1 MADKIPRERYPWWV
15 KLSLW
20 GLPNKASVW
29 AFVGVSILCAI
40 ACVGY
45 AASAGKPAWY
55 AGLLFLV
62 AALIYWQSIQWVDHH
77 GSWDRDHQYHR
88 SD

>member
-1 MADKIPRERYPWWV
+1 MEAKTPRERYPWWV

-29 AFVGVSILCAI
+29 AFVGISVLCAFG
-40 ACVGY
+40 C
-45 AASAGKPAWY
+45 AAFAMLAGNPVWY

-62 AALIYWQSIQWVDHH
+62 AALIYWLSIRWVDSH
-77 GSWDRDHQYHR
+77 GSWDRDIPR
-88 SD
+88 